1 MKIPASPTAVL
12 GVAPSSA
19 NRLLFLLV
27 AKPQPDPLYTPASP
41 CQEKGQQ
48 LYLLPP
54 SFVIFCWKHPFS
66 LGNSNHITDISSRN
80 QPMRIMNTF
89 NGSVA
94 GISCFIYSSIAF
106 LMEIKC
112 KRTDSLVLQS
122 DIPRTAE
129 TLCTSPW
136 QRTAKQAVI
145 RRLTHNAPKGCDW
158 DFYGKQEFQQTLVT
172 LLLLDLATAWEV
184 TAISLHNRVLLV

>member
-12 GVAPSSA
+12 RVAPSSA

-66 LGNSNHITDISSRN
+66 LGNSNHITDISSGN

-94 GISCFIYSSIAF
+94 GISCFIYSCIAF
-106 LMEIKC
+106 PMEIKC
-112 KRTDSLVLQS
+112 KKDRLAGSAERYSKNGRDTLHQPLAENSKAGSYPPSHTQCSQRLWLRFLWKTRVPTNFGYLA
-122 DIPRTAE
+122 IARPRYC
-129 TLCTSPW
+129 LGDYC
-136 QRTAKQAVI
+136 
-145 RRLTHNAPKGCDW
+145 
-158 DFYGKQEFQQTLVT
+158 Y
-172 LLLLDLATAWEV
+172 
-184 TAISLHNRVLLV
+184 